1 MQLLRSRR
9 APDPTR
15 AEVFSDIHD
24 IYCEHGSH
32 GSIATVHEIDMPR
45 VLRDAI
51 GTHWLLPGSLTFTE
65 PTKKPVTLYSP
76 DVKRLVLALFS
87 KGSPIFDYQEDAN
100 AVFNWAEYSESEHP
114 TVATNWDKLLAVLSN
129 STAASRDCV
138 SRSKGGAAF
147 VQ

>member
-1 MQLLRSRR
+1 
-9 APDPTR
+9 
-15 AEVFSDIHD
+15 VFSDIHD

-114 TVATNWDKLLAVLSN
+114 TVATNWD
-129 STAASRDCV
+129 
-138 SRSKGGAAF
+138 
-147 VQ
+147 